1 MGKRRS
7 ERASGDTGRN
17 RLRTAST
24 EVAASQKKFAARRRR
39 KHSARGLQSNVSA
52 DASRGSR
59 LPPNADALTKTVEA
73 QRLQLVR
80 VQAVVLA
87 NISILRDSY
96 GLEMGGADIC
106 YCCEVVRGILERV
119 LTNLDSFRIMARSD
133 GEPSLARDAMALAHI
148 IGVPRHQLFRAQAVI
163 RLIARVLSDDK
174 KDSYA
179 ANLRI
184 VFVALGDILEE
195 ALTQLEPTSLGLPI
209 PEPDG

>member
-1 MGKRRS
+1 
-7 ERASGDTGRN
+7 
-17 RLRTAST
+17 
-24 EVAASQKKFAARRRR
+24 
-39 KHSARGLQSNVSA
+39 
-52 DASRGSR
+52 
-59 LPPNADALTKTVEA
+59 
-73 QRLQLVR
+73 
-80 VQAVVLA
+80 
-87 NISILRDSY
+87 
-96 GLEMGGADIC
+96 MGGADIC
-106 YCCEVVRGILERV
+106 YCCEVVRDILERV

-133 GEPSLARDAMALAHI
+133 GEPSLARDAVALAHI